1 MRPLFLLLFLSVGGA
16 CHDGAHRALQDRVLH
31 RGQPGEPHSLDPQ
44 LVDDDFSLNVVRDL
58 YEGLTAEDV
67 QGRIGPGVAD
77 SWRIDEAHT
86 TYTFH
91 LRQDARWSNG
101 DPIIADEFVRG
112 IRRAIAPSTAS
123 GAAGLLAIIR
133 GASEIIAGRRSI
145 ESLAVVAT
153 APDELKI
160 ELEHPAP
167 YFLQILS
174 QPIAAPLHEGAT
186 DPSKSGKPLPAY
198 NGAYVLATR
207 VPGSLI
213 DLSLNP
219 FYWGISGIGISHV
232 RYVNVESEETE
243 MREYLAGQID
253 ITYSIPIVELE
264 RMRRERSAEVQ
275 VAQSLGV
282 SYLALNLSAPP
293 LKDNADLR
301 KALSIAV
308 DRELISHNLL
318 GGASAAYSF
327 VPESVTN
334 YEPASYVW
342 RLWNRQRQL
351 EYAESLYKR
360 AGYSRSNPLHLRLYS
375 SSNETIH
382 QTMIAIAEGWRQNL
396 GIETTLVEEEFRV
409 FLAGRKDR
417 SRWDVLRQRWDA
429 DFDDVSNFLEIFST
443 GTGQNDSGYSN
454 AKVDELLAKARAAAD
469 PATRAAIYKSV
480 EQIILEDNPVIPIY
494 FPLVRRLVN
503 PEVSGAE
510 RQAITRTY
518 SKNLSWKLGSR

>member
-1 MRPLFLLLFLSVGGA
+1 
-16 CHDGAHRALQDRVLH
+16 
-31 RGQPGEPHSLDPQ
+31 
-44 LVDDDFSLNVVRDL
+44 
-58 YEGLTAEDV
+58 
-67 QGRIGPGVAD
+67 
-77 SWRIDEAHT
+77 
-86 TYTFH
+86 
-91 LRQDARWSNG
+91 
-101 DPIIADEFVRG
+101 
-112 IRRAIAPSTAS
+112 
-123 GAAGLLAIIR
+123 
-133 GASEIIAGRRSI
+133 
-145 ESLAVVAT
+145 
-153 APDELKI
+153 
-160 ELEHPAP
+160 
-167 YFLQILS
+167 
-174 QPIAAPLHEGAT
+174 
-186 DPSKSGKPLPAY
+186 
-198 NGAYVLATR
+198 LATR